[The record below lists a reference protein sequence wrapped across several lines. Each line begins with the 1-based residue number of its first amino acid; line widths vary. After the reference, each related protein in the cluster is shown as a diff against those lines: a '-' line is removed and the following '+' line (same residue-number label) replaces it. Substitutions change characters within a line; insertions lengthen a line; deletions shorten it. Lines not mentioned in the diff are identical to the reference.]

1 MALVVFTD
9 HTRTGITPSGRLG
22 GALVFCW
29 IDCDG
34 CGRRLSRQEVGGGE
48 WERGI
53 VSADA
58 ALNYGCRWTTGQKPD
73 HRTSRPF
80 CPACQRIVVVGP
92 FGWSDGRRFG
102 LPPAALP
109 DPGQLALPGV
119 AS

>member
-1 MALVVFTD
+1 MGSLMAFVV
-9 HTRTGITPSGRLG
+9 GSVMACLIGGSIAAVAYLLG
-22 GALVFCW
+22 
-29 IDCDG
+29 
-34 CGRRLSRQEVGGGE
+34 LSRQEVGGGE

-119 AS
+119 A